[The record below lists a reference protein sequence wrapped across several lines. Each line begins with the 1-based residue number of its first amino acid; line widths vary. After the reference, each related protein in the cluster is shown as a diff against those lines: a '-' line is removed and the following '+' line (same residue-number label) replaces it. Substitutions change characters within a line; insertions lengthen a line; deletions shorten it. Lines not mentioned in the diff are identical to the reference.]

1 MELTH
6 INKTALKPIGQVK
19 IPQAFYR
26 RICSGIEK
34 MDILF
39 GGPVEKTKGLLPGS
53 SFTLTAP
60 GGCGKTTL
68 MLQYA
73 EALCEQGYACAIL
86 SGEESVHQIAFTA
99 QRLNVKK
106 VMVANINNIDAIAAL
121 MIDYDFV
128 VIDSFQSMKPDA
140 KVAREKGIRNPKQI
154 EKYCVETLTSAGKKH
169 ECAVGFIMH
178 HTKGGQMK
186 GGTIIIH
193 TVDANFCIWA
203 PEVDNPTRWVETDG
217 KNRFGPP
224 GKFSAAF
231 ESTGYDFSVDAVE
244 TEDEERK
251 RMHAGPSGAGNAL
264 GSSKGARRAKELEL
278 LKAVE
283 KLTLAEAAKI
293 IGDMQRA
300 RFLMSDLH
308 LEGVFK
314 KEGRGATAVFVRQIT
329 PQTTSADTT
338 PADSQS

>member
-6 INKTALKPIGQVK
+6 LTKTSLKPVGSIK

-26 RICSGIEK
+26 RMISGIDK
-34 MDILF
+34 MDTLF
-39 GGPVEKTKGLLPGS
+39 GGPVDKTKGLLPGS

-73 EALCEQGYACAIL
+73 EAMCEQGYACAVV
-86 SGEESVHQIAFTA
+86 SGEESVHQIAYTA
-99 QRLNVKK
+99 QRLGVKK
-106 VMVANINNIDAIAAL
+106 VMVANINNIDAIAEI
-121 MIDYDFV
+121 MIDFDLII
-128 VIDSFQSMKPDA
+128 IDSFQSMKPDA
-140 KVAREKGIRNPKQI
+140 KTVKEKGIRNPKQV
-154 EKYCVETLTSAGKKH
+154 EKYCVETLCSAGKKH

-178 HTKGGQMK
+178 HTKGGVMK

-193 TVDANFCIWA
+193 TVDANFCISA
-203 PEVDNPTRWVETDG
+203 PDVDNPTRWVETDG

-231 ESTGYDFSVDAVE
+231 EATGYDFSVDAVE
-244 TEDEERK
+244 TADEEK
-251 RMHAGPSGAGNAL
+251 ARMNGSSG
-264 GSSKGARRAKELEL
+264 GSAQKHSKGARRQEELNL

-283 KLTLAEAAKI
+283 RLTLAEAAKI

-314 KEGRGATAVFVRQIT
+314 KEGRGASAVFVRQT
-329 PQTTSADTT
+329 QSATEAT
-338 PADSQS
+338 NSGAES